1 MNVPFQFVDLAMNM
15 KEERAIKLVLSAKP
29 DTSVSKVNEWI
40 NILSVLSSHFR
51 TPITRYFRFI
61 DDNSFFWLTYNVLIQ
76 LQAVLGLKVM
86 KKKMISMILRMS
98 LILQTRILAVHLR
111 QCFILTLPLGEVLML
126 MVLEI
131 WLLTLTPHPFQLI
144 SLSWPMAK
152 RWISPSFGYTINHFR
167 SL

>member
-40 NILSVLSSHFR
+40 HILSVLSSHFR
-51 TPITRYFRFI
+51 TPIRFI

-111 QCFILTLPLGEVLML
+111 QCFILTLPLGVVLML

-131 WLLTLTPHPFQLI
+131 WLLTLTPHLFQLI